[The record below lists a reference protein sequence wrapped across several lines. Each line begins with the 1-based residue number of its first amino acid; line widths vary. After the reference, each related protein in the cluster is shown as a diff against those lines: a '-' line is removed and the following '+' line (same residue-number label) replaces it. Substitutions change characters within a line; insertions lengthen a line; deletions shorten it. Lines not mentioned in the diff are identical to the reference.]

1 MAKTKWTDDEMADFM
16 ADLGETESPANDNVK
31 RHRLKGRT
39 LRELADLADPEFILP
54 GYMPEGLTVIYSLP
68 KRGKTFWVIEL
79 SLCFA
84 AGEPFHGIELP
95 KSGRV
100 LYIAGEGGAA
110 ALRNRAMRVIAK
122 RSFDLDSIN
131 DKWILIDTAIDLNS
145 QASCDELLEQN
156 PGHFDLVV
164 IDTLARNMS
173 GDENS
178 TQEMNTA
185 VRACD
190 YIRRK
195 VKARAVA
202 LLHHEG
208 WSKVRPR
215 GAIALFGALDCLIH
229 LTRDDGVTAVTVEDA
244 RDFAVPEASL
254 YYILQDGTL
263 EPTDPEPVG
272 VAALVVRE
280 SAMHAILTGL
290 CPTGAAI
297 PLDQWQAAIESAGHV
312 KGSKKVRWQQFD
324 RAKKRLLSAGLIKI
338 TGKQVQPWQSAP
350 TEFKDD
356 DPS

>member
-1 MAKTKWTDDEMADFM
+1 MTKPKPEMTDAELDDFL
-16 ADLGETESPANDNVK
+16 AAPANDNAEPEK

-39 LRELADLADPEFILP
+39 LRELKDLADPQFILP
-54 GYMPEGLTVIYSLP
+54 GYMPEGLTVIYSIP
-68 KRGKTFWVIEL
+68 KRGKTFWMIEL

-84 AGEPFHGIELP
+84 AGQPFHSVELP

-110 ALRNRAMRVIAK
+110 SLRNRAMKVIEK
-122 RSFDLDSIN
+122 RDFNLDSIN
-131 DKWILIDTAIDLNS
+131 EKWILVDSPIDLSNQTSIDT
-145 QASCDELLEQN
+145 LLEQN
-156 PGHFDLVV
+156 PGDFDLVV

-208 WSKVRPR
+208 WSKQRPR
-215 GAIALFGALDCLIH
+215 GAVALFGALDCLIH

-244 RDFAVPEASL
+244 RDFAVPEQSL

-263 EPTDPEPVG
+263 EPTEPEPTG
-272 VAALVVRE
+272 VAALEARE
-280 SAMHAILTGL
+280 TAMHAILTNL

-297 PLDQWQAAIESAGHV
+297 PLDQWRAAVEAGGHLT
-312 KGSKKVRWQQFD
+312 GSKKAQGMQWGRARD
-324 RAKKRLLSAGLIKI
+324 RLFEAGLIKI
-338 TGKQVQPWQSAP
+338 TGKQVQPWQTAP
-350 TEFKDD
+350 TEFADD